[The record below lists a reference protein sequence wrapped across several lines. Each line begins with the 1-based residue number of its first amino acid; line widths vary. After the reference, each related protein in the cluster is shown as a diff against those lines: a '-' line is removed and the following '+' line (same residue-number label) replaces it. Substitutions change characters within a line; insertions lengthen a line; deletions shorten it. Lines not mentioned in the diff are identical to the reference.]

1 MRIGNT
7 YFKVYDLVLGV
18 LSLLVLAGASIWI
31 LVHWGAIPDAVPTHY
46 DFSGNIDGTGGKSN
60 ILIMVGLAW
69 FIWLTFTV
77 LDFFPGAWNVHGLSE
92 ISSTAGKA
100 KAITLTRTFLQVIKL
115 LIAILFSYLAICMAQ
130 GLPESGKLI
139 TIEANMEYEETIRHY
154 LAKAGVDD
162 KVELL

>member
-100 KAITLTRTFLQVIKL
+100 KAITLTRTFLQVKQPY
-115 LIAILFSYLAICMAQ
+115 AS
-130 GLPESGKLI
+130 
-139 TIEANMEYEETIRHY
+139 
-154 LAKAGVDD
+154 
-162 KVELL
+162 

>member
-1 MRIGNT
+1 
-7 YFKVYDLVLGV
+7 
-18 LSLLVLAGASIWI
+18 
-31 LVHWGAIPDAVPTHY
+31 
-46 DFSGNIDGTGGKSN
+46 
-60 ILIMVGLAW
+60 MVGLAW

-130 GLPESGKLI
+130 GRTASPLLLPLSI
-139 TIEANMEYEETIRHY
+139 F
-154 LAKAGVDD
+154 
-162 KVELL
+162 LLMGATVVHILLLSRLK

>member
-46 DFSGNIDGTGGKSN
+46 DFSGNIHGTGGKSN

-130 GLPESGKLI
+130 GRTASPLLLPLSI
-139 TIEANMEYEETIRHY
+139 F
-154 LAKAGVDD
+154 
-162 KVELL
+162 LLMGATVVHVLLLSRLK